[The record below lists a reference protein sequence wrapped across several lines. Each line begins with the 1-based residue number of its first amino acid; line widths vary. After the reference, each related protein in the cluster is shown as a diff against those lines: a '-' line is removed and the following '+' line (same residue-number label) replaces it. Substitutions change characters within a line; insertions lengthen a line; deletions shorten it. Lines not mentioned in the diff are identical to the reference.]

1 MQLRYM
7 ELNRQTGLP
16 TGGYFEGK
24 ELQNGNSIY
33 SWKHNGLIV
42 VSFAIREEDNKDKS
56 KDGFYL
62 KIQFTWPF
70 KS

>member
-1 MQLRYM
+1 MQIRYM

-33 SWKHNGLIV
+33 SWKNNGLIV
-42 VSFAIREEDNKDKS
+42 VSFAIREEVSVTGNSTRTSEKVD
-56 KDGFYL
+56 F
-62 KIQFTWPF
+62 I
-70 KS
+70 